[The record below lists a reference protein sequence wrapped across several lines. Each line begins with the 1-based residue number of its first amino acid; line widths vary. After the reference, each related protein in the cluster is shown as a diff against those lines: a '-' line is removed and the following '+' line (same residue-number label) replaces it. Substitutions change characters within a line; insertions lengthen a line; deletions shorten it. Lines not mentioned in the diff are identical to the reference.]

1 MLCLT
6 SYDHWKYA
14 KTLRVP
20 LHDSGGAQPPP
31 PYLSAEEGGIGFRM
45 IHEFNLAFLAK
56 QLWCIIQF
64 RDSLLVHVLRGKYY
78 RLSLPLQAIDIDT
91 PSYSC

>member
-1 MLCLT
+1 MLC
-6 SYDHWKYA
+6 
-14 KTLRVP
+14 
-20 LHDSGGAQPPP
+20 PPP
-31 PYLSAEEGGIGFRM
+31 PKCGIHLEKGEKMYLSAEEGGIGFRM